1 LTCFNLYVII
11 DINLQKITNIQTL
24 SRLRQDLRR
33 LVVELGKLTKPVF
46 GRGPL
51 IKGTVCEMAR
61 KCGKPSCAC
70 SRGELHRS
78 MVLSW
83 SQKGKT
89 RIMSIP
95 LERLAELREKT
106 EEYRR
111 LRGARAE
118 VTAITKKMLA
128 VIDQIDQIR
137 REEP

>member
-1 LTCFNLYVII
+1 
-11 DINLQKITNIQTL
+11 
-24 SRLRQDLRR
+24 
-33 LVVELGKLTKPVF
+33 
-46 GRGPL
+46 
-51 IKGTVCEMAR
+51 
-61 KCGKPSCAC
+61 
-70 SRGELHRS
+70 

-89 RIMSIP
+89 KLMSIP
-95 LERLAELREKT
+95 PERLTELREKT

-118 VTAITKKMLA
+118 VSAITKKMLA

>member
-1 LTCFNLYVII
+1 
-11 DINLQKITNIQTL
+11 
-24 SRLRQDLRR
+24 
-33 LVVELGKLTKPVF
+33 LTKPIF

-51 IKGTVCEMAR
+51 IKGTVCEIAR

-83 SQKGKT
+83 SQNGKT
-89 RIMSIP
+89 KLMSIP
-95 LERLAELREKT
+95 PERLRELREKT

-118 VTAITKKMLA
+118 VSAIAKKMIV